1 MKTVFLSD
9 IHVDINRDY
18 PVAQELARYA
28 KEQEARL
35 VVIAGDVSENQQET
49 LDTLNQVEQL
59 SGAKVLFVPGNH
71 DLWGPKDDPTQIE
84 AIYDRYCQ
92 DEHCL
97 CGRDFVFEDKV
108 VLGDVGWYDYSFGSG
123 RYSFEEFEK
132 MSLAGRTWQDSLRN
146 AWTRD
151 NQGRNQWMLS
161 RLEARMAAYPD
172 KKLVMVTHMLPIK
185 EFTVPQEMANWSY
198 FNAFLGSRKLGELY
212 TRYPVEVAVCGHVHY
227 RKTLE
232 KGGITWLCRCL
243 NYHTEWRPQDGE
255 TLREQLEKAAEVRDL

>member
-1 MKTVFLSD
+1 MKAVFLSD

-18 PVAQELARYA
+18 PVAEELARYA
-28 KEQEARL
+28 KDQNAHL
-35 VVIAGDVSENQQET
+35 VVIAGDVSEKQQET
-49 LDTLNQVEQL
+49 LETLDRIEQL
-59 SGAKVLFVPGNH
+59 AGAKVLFVPGNH
-71 DLWGPKDDPTQIE
+71 DLWGPEGDPDQIN

-97 CGRDFVFEDKV
+97 CGRDYVCGDKV
-108 VLGDVGWYDYSFGSG
+108 IIGDVGWYDYSFGSG

-146 AWTRD
+146 AWTTD
-151 NQGRNQWMLS
+151 NLGRNQWMLS

-172 KKLVMVTHMLPIK
+172 KRLVMVTHMLPIK

-212 TRYPVEVAVCGHVHY
+212 HRYPVEIAVCGHVHY
-227 RKTLE
+227 RKSLE
-232 KGGITWLCRCL
+232 KEGIYWMCRCL
-243 NYHTEWRPQDGE
+243 NYHSEWRPQDGE
-255 TLREQLEKAAEVRDL
+255 TLREQIEKAAEVVDL